1 MPKRSGEPEAD
12 DNEDDD
18 EEGMMKRVDYICGLI
33 DKEVEEGKVPLE
45 RIVVG
50 GFSQGCAVSL
60 LVGLLSR
67 YKGKLVGVAGLSGYL
82 PLSGKVGS
90 WSDAKEEGQSIT
102 KWFLAHGSR
111 DQLVPKRMF
120 TSYKE
125 KLGVWEGDKVE
136 AKMYEGMAHTTNGA
150 EVRDLCTW
158 LEKVVPMA

>member
-1 MPKRSGEPEAD
+1 
-12 DNEDDD
+12 
-18 EEGMMKRVDYICGLI
+18 MKRVDYICGLI

-45 RIVVG
+45 RIVAG
-50 GFSQGCAVSL
+50 FFSQGCAVSL
-60 LVGLLSR
+60 LLLLGLLSR
-67 YKGKLVGVAGLSGYL
+67 YKGKLGGVAGLSGYL
-82 PLSGKVGS
+82 PLSGKVGRS

-102 KWFLAHGSR
+102 KWFLVHSSR

-120 TSYKE
+120 TNYKE

-136 AKMYEGMAHTTNGA
+136 AKMYEGMALTTIGA